1 VLSSPALCPLRIKK
15 GVARRAG
22 DAGRNVRSAQA
33 LLGFRD
39 RAVAGRYQALDQL
52 FVRFGSNPPV
62 QAAKLKAARSSRAK
76 SNDFGCFGQQNISGC
91 LPKQRFWLLGQ
102 AIHHRAACLAQQQAA
117 PFCLPE
123 LFPWPKT
130 AYFGVKR
137 CRKKKLALLAQGR
150 STLPRN
156 GFASEMEMNPFPFP
170 SQIHFHFPVYACQE
184 MDFEMEM
191 EMVRDPFPGRA
202 WFPLHLRF
210 CKPEVQDPSGN
221 GFERTL

>member
-1 VLSSPALCPLRIKK
+1 MAFYIDLLLSTSPAPAIMAHNTDLVLADSHRQLWE
-15 GVARRAG
+15 GSLARF
-22 DAGRNVRSAQA
+22 RSF
-33 LLGFRD
+33 LGEEIR
-39 RAVAGRYQALDQL
+39 Q
-52 FVRFGSNPPV
+52 
-62 QAAKLKAARSSRAK
+62 KADGPHSRA
-76 SNDFGCFGQQNISGC
+76 
-91 LPKQRFWLLGQ
+91 
-102 AIHHRAACLAQQQAA
+102 
-117 PFCLPE
+117 
-123 LFPWPKT
+123 
-130 AYFGVKR
+130 
-137 CRKKKLALLAQGR
+137 AQGR